1 MRPGLL
7 AIAVLL
13 AAAVVAAPASA
24 DARPVGGG
32 LLRAIDRHAGFR
44 NYLPTRMLPGFAYR
58 RWSYKA
64 GSLRVEFT
72 SRSGRTVVW
81 RVAPMTG
88 PCEAG
93 NLQSYQLAG
102 NKIWW
107 SEDET
112 SQYAWRCVFGQ
123 DGNALRLE
131 ASSTTPPTQ
140 LAGAGLGIVV
150 ASAAR
155 Y

>member
-1 MRPGLL
+1 MRPRLL

-13 AAAVVAAPASA
+13 AAVVAVPAFAAS
-24 DARPVGGG
+24 RPVAGNP
-32 LLRAIDRHAGFR
+32 LLAIDRQAGFR
-44 NYLPTRMLPGFAYR
+44 NYLPTRMLPGFEYR

-64 GSLRVEFT
+64 GSLRIDFT
-72 SRSGRTVVW
+72 SMSGRTVVW
-81 RVAPMTG
+81 RVAPMSGTCQDG
-88 PCEAG
+88 KLA
-93 NLQSYQLAG
+93 SYQLAG
-102 NKIWW
+102 NKVWW
-107 SEDET
+107 SQDDT

-123 DGNALRLE
+123 DGKPLRLE